1 MQLKELINKYNIFF
15 FIIILI
21 FLYLTNNHF
30 DYDQTLIFG
39 GADGASYLSIS
50 EDSPLITS
58 KKIQPVHSERFFFP
72 YVIGIISKI
81 LNIEIFLVY
90 KIFVLIILFFINLY
104 LFKILQL
111 LKVNQ
116 KLLIVC
122 LFLVNF
128 NPYITRFYIAV
139 PTIINDLIFIFGI
152 LLIIFYLIEQKNNKL
167 LIFLGY
173 ILSFGSRQSSI
184 ALIITFFLTK
194 FKFRII
200 YKKKNIAYLGVFVF
214 FIFIFLNYNY
224 SKHTLFYDNQRSD
237 QYSLEMRLFGFFL
250 QDSTIKEKLTF
261 LILPFLSFAP
271 LVFFFLVFRKFIKP
285 IKNIVNSKILF
296 SLFVFSVLIILQP
309 ILSGT
314 EVTGRNVIRLTT
326 LTYIPILILLLKTT
340 KDRNINFFDSNIT
353 YYIFCI
359 FVIFYSFH
367 PTFSKITLF
376 NFLRF

>member
-1 MQLKELINKYNIFF
+1 MQFKEFLKKYNIFF

-30 DYDQTLIFG
+30 NYDQTLIFG

-58 KKIQPVHSERFFFP
+58 KKIQPIHSERFFFP
-72 YVIGIISKI
+72 YIIGIISKI
-81 LNIEIFLVY
+81 LTIEIFLVY
-90 KIFVLIILFFINLY
+90 KIFVLIILFLINLY
-104 LFKILQL
+104 LLKILQL

-122 LFLVNF
+122 LLLVNF

-139 PTIINDLIFIFGI
+139 PTIINDLIFIFGN
-152 LLIIFYLIEQKNNKL
+152 LLILFYLIEQKNNKF

-184 ALIITFFLTK
+184 ALVLTYLFTK

-200 YKKKNIAYLGVFVF
+200 FEKKGLAYLGLFVF
-214 FIFIFLNYNY
+214 LIFIFLNYNY
-224 SKHTLFYDNQRSD
+224 SKHILFYENQRSD

-250 QDSTIKEKLTF
+250 QDSTIKEKLLF

-271 LVFFFLVFRKFIKP
+271 LMFFFIVFRKFKKP
-285 IKNIVNSKILF
+285 FKNIFNSKILF
-296 SLFVFSVLIILQP
+296 SLLIFSAFIILQP
-309 ILSGT
+309 VLSGT

-326 LTYIPILILLLKTT
+326 LTYIPILILLIKTS
-340 KDRNINFFDSNIT
+340 KDRNVKFVDNNIT

-359 FVIFYSFH
+359 FVIFHSFH